1 MRNTT
6 QAIFSN
12 PQFKLGILG
21 GGQLGKMLLYDTRR
35 LDIYTKVLDPSP
47 DAPCSL
53 SANEFV
59 VGSLTDFDTV
69 YQFGKGLDALTIE
82 IEHVN
87 LDALE
92 ALEKEGVVVHPAP
105 KVLRQI
111 QSKVAQKQF
120 FKNHQLPTAAFV
132 SFDGLADLKA
142 AIAAGSRSFPF
153 VWKIARGG
161 YDGFGV
167 QVVRTAAD
175 LEKLTDGPCIAEELV
190 PFEMEL
196 GVVVCRNAD
205 GQSVAFPT
213 VEMAFHPVANQV
225 EFVVCPARIT
235 PTIGQAA
242 EQLAQKVAA
251 AFGVCGLLAVELF
264 LTKTGEILVN
274 EVAPRPHNSGHL
286 TIEAC
291 YTSQFEQHIRGVLNW
306 PLGSTQLKT
315 AAVMAN
321 LVGAEGHSGAVMYQ
335 GYHDLMALEGV
346 NIHIYGKSHT
356 RPFRKMGHVTTI
368 HQNLSTALQLARLAK
383 ESVRVIAQETLR
395 K

>member
-1 MRNTT
+1 MSNVTNT
-6 QAIFSN
+6 IFSN
-12 PQFKLGILG
+12 PQFTLGILG

-35 LDIYTKVLDPSP
+35 FDIRTKVLDPSSE
-47 DAPCSL
+47 APCRL

-59 VGSLTDFDTV
+59 VGALTDFDTV
-69 YQFGKGLDALTIE
+69 YNFGKGLDALTIE
-82 IEHVN
+82 IENVN
-87 LDALE
+87 LE
-92 ALEKEGVVVHPAP
+92 ALEKLAAEGVVVHPAP
-105 KVLRQI
+105 AVLRKI
-111 QSKVAQKQF
+111 QSKVLQKQF
-120 FKNHQLPTAAFV
+120 FEAQNIPTAPFQV
-132 SFDGLADLKA
+132 FDGLEALQA
-142 AIAAGSRSFPF
+142 AVAAGTVTLPF
-153 VWKIARGG
+153 VWKIATGG

-167 QVVRTAAD
+167 QVVIELAQLEALAA
-175 LEKLTDGPCIAEELV
+175 GPCITEDLV

-196 GVVVCRNAD
+196 GVVVCRNAN
-205 GQSVAFPT
+205 GQAVAFPT

-225 EFVVCPARIT
+225 EFVVCPARIS
-235 PTIGQAA
+235 PNIALAA
-242 EQLAQKVAA
+242 ENLALKVAA

-291 YTSQFEQHIRGVLNW
+291 YTSQFEQHLRGVLNW

-321 LVGAEGHSGAVMYQ
+321 LVGEPGHSGPVHYF
-335 GYHDLMALEGV
+335 GYHNLMALEGV
-346 NIHIYGKSHT
+346 HLHIYGKAAT

-368 HQNLSTALQLARLAK
+368 HKNLETAMENARLAK
-383 ESVRVIAQETLR
+383 ELVRVQTQQSSH